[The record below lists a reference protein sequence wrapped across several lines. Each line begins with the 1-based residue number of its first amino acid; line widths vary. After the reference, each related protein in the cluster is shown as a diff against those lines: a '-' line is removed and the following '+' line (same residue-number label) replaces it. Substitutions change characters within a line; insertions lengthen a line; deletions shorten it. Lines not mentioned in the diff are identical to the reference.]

1 MWRCP
6 LRWRGGVA
14 GGSRVGVSTG
24 AGTASVESGALTS
37 TVCLFSSEAAGCSS
51 ATIVLSLPCSVRTTA
66 ATGGLGSG
74 AANSGFDVGSN
85 THGLSASYD
94 KPRHGLMFSRLAISG
109 VMTFG
114 SLTSRAST
122 VFAGGAS
129 TSDFGA
135 AVATVS
141 VCTGA
146 NANTPRGS
154 EILIRHDEREAARA
168 GDQSD
173 TH

>member
-1 MWRCP
+1 VWRCP
-6 LRWRGGVA
+6 LRWRCVA

-37 TVCLFSSEAAGCSS
+37 TVCVFSSEAAGCSS

-94 KPRHGLMFSRLAISG
+94 KPRHGLTFSRLAISG

-141 VCTGA
+141 VY
-146 NANTPRGS
+146 GS
-154 EILIRHDEREAARA
+154 KCEYAARIRILIRHDEREATRA

>member
-1 MWRCP
+1 
-6 LRWRGGVA
+6 
-14 GGSRVGVSTG
+14 
-24 AGTASVESGALTS
+24 
-37 TVCLFSSEAAGCSS
+37 
-51 ATIVLSLPCSVRTTA
+51 
-66 ATGGLGSG
+66 
-74 AANSGFDVGSN
+74 
-85 THGLSASYD
+85 
-94 KPRHGLMFSRLAISG
+94 MFSRLAISG

-141 VCTGA
+141 VCTLSKCEYA
-146 NANTPRGS
+146 ARIR
-154 EILIRHDEREAARA
+154 ILIRHDEREATRA